1 MTTTT
6 IAELVSLLTP
16 PPRPSAP
23 IPYQITSGTVALF
36 QGAAWNSVRTDLI
49 IDDYI
54 PNQRHVVP
62 ASQYDQTS
70 WILHNLPLGTVMTF
84 LAAMKTSGPIADQS
98 DAFTC
103 IDLVG
108 TGKTEAV
115 NLIPTGIN
123 DQISMFF
130 WRTVDLNMGAIELF
144 DAFDFTGRCSTIF
157 LSEWPA
163 DTVHSIMRWQLQDAI
178 SSIRWRTLKDR
189 QTAVLFDGADGTG
202 TAYSNIKGW
211 GTTKEVAR
219 LTDVRLNDAISSFK
233 WQSINPMK
241 EIIEP
246 FRIMAS
252 NSSDEGGLT
261 SEIIGTNSS
270 TEPQPVTVTL
280 NNSTAQSV
288 TIETSDQ
295 HVAGISTSFTQTAT
309 AGVEGVASTSTQWTV
324 AVNYSYTRTDTT
336 SKTQTKTV
344 DLTISQTVN
353 APPMSSYVATLLV
366 TIGQLPPT
374 EYFTTA
380 QRWYKDPV
388 AGSQADPQNN
398 GWYKRV
404 EDVRLSLTG
413 SLACRTLVNI
423 KATPL

>member
-1 MTTTT
+1 MTTATT
-6 IAELVSLLTP
+6 AELVSLLTP

-23 IPYQITSGTVALF
+23 IPCQIA
-36 QGAAWNSVRTDLI
+36 SVS
-49 IDDYI
+49 
-54 PNQRHVVP
+54 

-70 WILHNLPLGTVMTF
+70 WILYNLPLGTVMTF
-84 LAAMKTSGPIADQS
+84 LAAIKTSGPIADQS
-98 DAFTC
+98 NALTC

-108 TGKTEAV
+108 TGRTEAAD
-115 NLIPTGIN
+115 LIPAGLN

-144 DAFDFTGRCSTIF
+144 DAFDFTGRRSTIF

-163 DTVHSIMRWQLQDAI
+163 DTVHSIMNWQMQDSI
-178 SSIRWRTLKDR
+178 SSIRWKTLKDR
-189 QTAVLFDGADGTG
+189 QTAMLFDGADGTG

-219 LTDVRLNDAISSFK
+219 LSDVRLNDVVSSFK

-252 NSSDEGGLT
+252 NSSNEGGLT
-261 SEIIGTNSS
+261 SEIVATNNS
-270 TEPQPVTVTL
+270 TEIQPVTITL
-280 NNSTAQSV
+280 NNSTAQAV

-295 HVAGISTSFTQTAT
+295 HVAGISTSFTQIAT
-309 AGVEGVASTSTQWTV
+309 AGVEGVASTSTQWSV
-324 AVNYSYTRTDTT
+324 AVNYSYTRTDST

-344 DLTISQTVN
+344 DLSISQTVN
-353 APPMSSYVATLLV
+353 APAMSSYVATLLV
-366 TIGQLPPT
+366 IIGQLPPT

-380 QRWYKDPV
+380 QRWYRDPV
-388 AGSQADPQNN
+388 AGSQADP
-398 GWYKRV
+398 
-404 EDVRLSLTG
+404 
-413 SLACRTLVNI
+413 
-423 KATPL
+423 